1 MSKTVCFTGHR
12 EVPGELLAEL
22 NSRLDNMLERLYSAD
37 FRTFIC
43 GGAEGFDTLAALRV
57 LALRERRADVR
68 LLLYLPY
75 ERVGSVAYRR
85 VLAAADGVEY
95 VARRFGGGQTL
106 ERDRRMVDAADVCI
120 AFYLNGRTGGTL
132 YTVRYANRRG
142 VPVVNIAP
150 RGD

>member
-12 EVPGELLAEL
+12 DIPGEMLAGL
-22 NSRLDNMLERLYSAD
+22 NSRLDSLLERLYSAD

-57 LALRERRADVR
+57 LALRERRTDAR
-68 LLLYLPY
+68 LVLYLPY
-75 ERVGSVAYRR
+75 ERVGSDDYRR

-95 VARRFGGGQTL
+95 VARAYTRDGTF
-106 ERDRRMVDAADVCI
+106 ERDRRMVDSSDVCI
-120 AFYLNGRTGGTL
+120 AFYLNGRKGGTL
-132 YTVRYANRRG
+132 YTARYANRRG
-142 VPVVNIAP
+142 VPVYNIAP